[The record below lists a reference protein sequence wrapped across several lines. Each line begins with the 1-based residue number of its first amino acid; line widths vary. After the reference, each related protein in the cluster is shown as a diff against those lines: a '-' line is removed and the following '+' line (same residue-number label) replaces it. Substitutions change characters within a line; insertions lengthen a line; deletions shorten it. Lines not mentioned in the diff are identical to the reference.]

1 MSYSVEF
8 TQSGYPEICESD
20 LRSYANI
27 MTFLRGQFTALNL
40 PGEVSIPRFPLSPEL
55 SFTVATSK
63 LNAGLLSEFCN
74 RAARTRGTSTNPKSI
89 GLRTAQPI
97 NPKR

>member
-1 MSYSVEF
+1 MSYSVEL

-20 LRSYANI
+20 IRSYANI

-40 PGEVSIPRFPLSPEL
+40 PGEVNIPRFPLCPEL
-55 SFTVATSK
+55 SFTVATSN

-74 RAARTRGTSTNPKSI
+74 SAALTRGTSIKPKSI
-89 GLRTAQPI
+89 GLRTAKAIRP
-97 NPKR
+97 